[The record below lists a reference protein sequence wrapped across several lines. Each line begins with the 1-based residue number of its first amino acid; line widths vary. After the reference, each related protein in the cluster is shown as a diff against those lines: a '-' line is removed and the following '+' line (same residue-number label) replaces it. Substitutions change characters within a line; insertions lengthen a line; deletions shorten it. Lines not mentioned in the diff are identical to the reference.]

1 MVTLAVPFAKVALT
15 FDSPE
20 YFAIVLFG
28 FTSVVA
34 LGGGSLANAFISL
47 FLGMLVSTVG
57 VDEIYGVDR
66 FTFGSDILRD
76 GIGYLP
82 VMVGAYGLGEV
93 LVRLEQGFA
102 SPPLRADGRIA
113 TRIPALARSV
123 EAARHVRAH
132 RRSSACCAA
141 SCRARARRSRRSS
154 PTASKASTAS
164 GGASSAAA
172 SPKASSRRRSHRP
185 RRSAATWCRC

>member
-1 MVTLAVPFAKVALT
+1 MPFAKVALS

-20 YFAIVLFG
+20 YFSIVLFG

-47 FLGMLVSTVG
+47 FFGMLVATVG

-93 LVRLEQGFA
+93 LVRLGQGFA
-102 SPPLRADGRIA
+102 SPPVSGERSDRDPDSEHRAGVA
-113 TRIPALARSV
+113 V
-123 EAARHVRAH
+123 ARHVRAH
-132 RRSSACCAA
+132 RRSSA
-141 SCRARARRSRRSS
+141 
-154 PTASKASTAS
+154 
-164 GGASSAAA
+164 
-172 SPKASSRRRSHRP
+172 
-185 RRSAATWCRC
+185 